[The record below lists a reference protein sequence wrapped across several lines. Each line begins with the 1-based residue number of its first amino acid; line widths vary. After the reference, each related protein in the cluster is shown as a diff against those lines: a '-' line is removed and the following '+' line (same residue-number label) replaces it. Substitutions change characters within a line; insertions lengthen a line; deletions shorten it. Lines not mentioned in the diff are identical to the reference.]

1 MNREIKIIEGREL
14 AYTNRRQEQ
23 EQVQV
28 QVQVQVQGRY
38 CKKTSNYL

>member
-28 QVQVQVQGRY
+28 QVQVQGRY
-38 CKKTSNYL
+38 CKKQLSVTSN